1 MKVIM
6 GMAQAVFGIIFIG
19 FVALFTMIGIGIIVT
34 KEAFDWFRK
43 INKETSEE
51 IKKYN
56 NDMKGRK

>member
-34 KEAFDWFRK
+34 RETFDWFK
-43 INKETSEE
+43 KVNKETSEE
-51 IKKYN
+51 IKKYY
-56 NDMKGRK
+56 NDMKWRN